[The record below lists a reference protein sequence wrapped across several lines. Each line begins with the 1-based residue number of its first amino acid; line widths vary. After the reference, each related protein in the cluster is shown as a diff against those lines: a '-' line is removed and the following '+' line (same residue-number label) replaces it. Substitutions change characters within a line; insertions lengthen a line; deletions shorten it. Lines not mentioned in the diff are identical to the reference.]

1 MSVIKIGMAC
11 HKPSVLPN
19 NPLFMPIQ
27 VGSAIAAKRMEN
39 MSHDDEGENISAKNA
54 SYCELTAQYWM
65 WKNQEADYY
74 GLCHYRR
81 FLCFAD
87 VKAEKNERNQIEAYA
102 IDDYNLKRFGLENEK
117 QMRSVIEA
125 NDLVAGELQQVSRLY
140 TPRGN
145 QNTAWKHWIAHDRAL
160 IMEEDL
166 VKMLDIL
173 EDIAPAVG
181 SDAREYLN
189 TNTFL
194 GFNCFVMKKE
204 LFDEMCSIEFAVLER
219 LEKVVDLSNYN
230 QQLKRIY
237 GFMGEIISS
246 AYIYHLEKTGK
257 YKTKHVPLVY
267 FNYTDE
273 LPVYRPWDVEN
284 VIPVLFMQ
292 EKEDA
297 FKFATVWRSFLDS
310 LDDSFNYDVL
320 VSLYDASAPLKKVF
334 MRMAAEYSNVKLR
347 FIDAKHYA
355 TIMAERTKEV
365 AELLPFMPWILP
377 DYNKMLVFGSD
388 ILFQQ
393 SVVELW
399 QEQLGEK
406 DYLAA
411 PYDVLMQA
419 RCNDIYKET
428 EEKYLAK
435 QVKNVYHYFCS
446 KVMVVDF
453 EKYRHLSVKKI
464 FALRKNKLKELRDSG
479 EIMNIVCEG
488 KCRIIDQKWSVWMNE
503 SGYLKYQLPYA
514 PNDVYMALLKA
525 QKDPAVLIYLPEDP
539 WYPIGDTID
548 VAFWDVAERTP
559 LYARYLA
566 YMNAEASARRSKKD
580 VLNRL
585 FPKEKKMRGRLS
597 HLFPKGSKR
606 YKAVKKT
613 LAAFGMK

>member
-257 YKTKHVPLVY
+257 YKTKH
-267 FNYTDE
+267 
-273 LPVYRPWDVEN
+273 
-284 VIPVLFMQ
+284 
-292 EKEDA
+292 A
-297 FKFATVWRSFLDS
+297 
-310 LDDSFNYDVL
+310 
-320 VSLYDASAPLKKVF
+320 
-334 MRMAAEYSNVKLR
+334 
-347 FIDAKHYA
+347 
-355 TIMAERTKEV
+355 
-365 AELLPFMPWILP
+365 
-377 DYNKMLVFGSD
+377 
-388 ILFQQ
+388 
-393 SVVELW
+393 
-399 QEQLGEK
+399 
-406 DYLAA
+406 
-411 PYDVLMQA
+411 
-419 RCNDIYKET
+419 YK
-428 EEKYLAK
+428 
-435 QVKNVYHYFCS
+435 
-446 KVMVVDF
+446 
-453 EKYRHLSVKKI
+453 
-464 FALRKNKLKELRDSG
+464 KNK
-479 EIMNIVCEG
+479 
-488 KCRIIDQKWSVWMNE
+488 
-503 SGYLKYQLPYA
+503 
-514 PNDVYMALLKA
+514 
-525 QKDPAVLIYLPEDP
+525 
-539 WYPIGDTID
+539 
-548 VAFWDVAERTP
+548 
-559 LYARYLA
+559 
-566 YMNAEASARRSKKD
+566 
-580 VLNRL
+580 
-585 FPKEKKMRGRLS
+585 
-597 HLFPKGSKR
+597 
-606 YKAVKKT
+606 
-613 LAAFGMK
+613 